1 MAEVRRCRRCKRKR
15 MDDEPPE
22 VKQYKTCAKCRIIE
36 RQKKKSR
43 KPLAEETMIY
53 GMKQFQQQSSNSNF
67 SHDDIFMDDE
77 LFSKK
82 KYDSNANMNMN
93 SNQYQYQYQ
102 YSYPN
107 GNGAAGTN
115 GNIGINGVAGSAT
128 MAGSADTN
136 YAYGNNFDGGRLGGA
151 NGVGIPQ
158 SIPLTTNNYHL
169 QNLNYQQIAQR
180 ALPVQSTNLPKN
192 NDKSPKF
199 CDICNEKLDLN
210 EEISVHYNL
219 CLNCYADPFKLYNA
233 FDDYNEFL
241 KKVGENNSKNVINH
255 IFLKQIDKNF
265 VDNLNS
271 MNKVIN
277 VETQFREFILDNLK
291 KIYIEPIIASSG
303 YEFTLISSNVNELSS
318 TSPTVN
324 DSNQYQY
331 KDTKPIKAYFKCLK
345 EINNKI
351 SCESNLFLDYSL
363 FNNFLK
369 IKYNHKVH
377 NFFLTYPLRF
387 INILYEI
394 YNGVKESSSDPSKVG
409 FNPYTG
415 EIVLE
420 ELTNKL
426 GDYEDEFKTI
436 INAINKEDF
445 INEFHHL
452 GDIFESHKNK
462 LLTKELSEP
471 PKPSDD
477 TSNGGGRHDA
487 NEDDDE
493 GKEDNSS
500 KLEDGEEDEG
510 ELSGINGNVLDTEQ
524 SNDGIDKIL
533 DPAFE

>member
-136 YAYGNNFDGGRLGGA
+136 YA
-151 NGVGIPQ
+151 
-158 SIPLTTNNYHL
+158 
-169 QNLNYQQIAQR
+169 
-180 ALPVQSTNLPKN
+180 
-192 NDKSPKF
+192 PKF